1 MSEESRPEAGAR
13 TQRPRS
19 PRVPVDFTVEMD
31 GTSASGQPFHTQ
43 AAAVKVSR
51 GGATLITDAPLVMG
65 ARVRLTP
72 PFGRSLEAEVNGVW
86 VDEEDGKQRVGVKLL
101 EANGWF
107 AD

>member
-1 MSEESRPEAGAR
+1 MSEESRPEADAR

-19 PRVPVDFTVEMD
+19 PRVPVDFTVELD
-31 GTSASGQPFHTQ
+31 GLNASGQPFHTQ
-43 AAAVKVSR
+43 AVAVKVSR

-101 EANGWF
+101 DANGWF